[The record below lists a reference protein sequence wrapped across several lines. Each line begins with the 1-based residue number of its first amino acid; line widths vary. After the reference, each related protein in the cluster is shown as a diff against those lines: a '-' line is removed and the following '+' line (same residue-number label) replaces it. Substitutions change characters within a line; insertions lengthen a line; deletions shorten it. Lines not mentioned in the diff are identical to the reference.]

1 MWMEDGKNRLQVE
14 KIKIAN
20 EIIKINRTFSLF
32 SNVKILTGLIINFGM
47 GHLGT

>member
-32 SNVKILTGLIINFGM
+32 SNVKMFNWFDYQFWDGPFRN
-47 GHLGT
+47 